1 MSTSDNKAEKGEKT
15 FSPEI
20 VAVLFMKIAELN
32 SCLSKTDWEI
42 MSAVD
47 GTRSA
52 GALEWHLRTTK
63 KRGAELLAEKQ
74 AGKVF
79 EGVAA
84 KAMPR
89 AKKEAP
95 DGVEKAMAEAPAPS
109 KKRGES
115 ELHWRLWTETARAVN
130 GEASSSADSRM
141 YLGRSAKNDDDDGAA
156 PKVTKKRAPKKAKTE
171 AVKVFEGEQS
181 SVDGAE
187 QLTGGEKCKSLV
199 GGDMP
204 FHLNV
209 TATSKDGE
217 CNAVAGQVDE
227 SGI

>member
-1 MSTSDNKAEKGEKT
+1 MSTSDIKSEKT

-32 SCLSKTDWEI
+32 GHLSSIDWEI

-84 KAMPR
+84 KATPR

-95 DGVEKAMAEAPAPS
+95 GGVEKAAAETPAPS
-109 KKRGES
+109 KKRG
-115 ELHWRLWTETARAVN
+115 
-130 GEASSSADSRM
+130 
-141 YLGRSAKNDDDDGAA
+141 RSAKDDDDDSAAIAA

-171 AVKVFEGEQS
+171 AVKVLEDEQS
-181 SVDGAE
+181 TVDGAE
-187 QLTGGEKCKSLV
+187 QLTGGEKRKSLL
-199 GGDMP
+199 GGDVP
-204 FHLNV
+204 SHLKV
-209 TATSKDGE
+209 TTTSKDGE
-217 CNAVAGQVDE
+217 GNAVAGQVDE

>member
-109 KKRGES
+109 KKRG
-115 ELHWRLWTETARAVN
+115 
-130 GEASSSADSRM
+130 
-141 YLGRSAKNDDDDGAA
+141 RSAKNDDDDGAA

>member
-1 MSTSDNKAEKGEKT
+1 GEKT

-79 EGVAA
+79 EGVA
-84 KAMPR
+84 
-89 AKKEAP
+89 
-95 DGVEKAMAEAPAPS
+95 
-109 KKRGES
+109 
-115 ELHWRLWTETARAVN
+115 
-130 GEASSSADSRM
+130 
-141 YLGRSAKNDDDDGAA
+141 
-156 PKVTKKRAPKKAKTE
+156 
-171 AVKVFEGEQS
+171 
-181 SVDGAE
+181 
-187 QLTGGEKCKSLV
+187 
-199 GGDMP
+199 
-204 FHLNV
+204 
-209 TATSKDGE
+209 
-217 CNAVAGQVDE
+217 
-227 SGI
+227 